1 MKILIFCFGFGLY
14 FSLAASVNADS
25 YVEKKMPFSDIP
37 FKTWT
42 KGEKPRTE
50 MTIPLFGAGTT
61 ITIIRADKGVQW
73 TINSKDQ
80 TYFESPLTVRTTEK
94 LPPDEPYLTH
104 SANSDPTCKGRFKKL
119 SDQRVIAGVKA
130 VTYQEFC
137 QEAPNQVRTHW
148 FAPNSGLAAEIQ
160 KEETNFLKARSAAQN
175 ADRSEKEKKDLEKM
189 LLLMQDKVQRSLPE
203 KDKAKWPKGYVL
215 AMETEM
221 DGKKILNFEV
231 TKMSREKIDAS
242 LFEIPA
248 GYTKSDPFQSLL
260 KRRNELHQEPQ
271 PITK

>member
-1 MKILIFCFGFGLY
+1 MKSYLLILLYGVSIFFAGPVL
-14 FSLAASVNADS
+14 ADS
-25 YVEKKMPFSDIP
+25 YVEKKMPFSEVP
-37 FKTWT
+37 TKTWT
-42 KGEKPRTE
+42 QGPKQRSEIN
-50 MTIPLFGAGTT
+50 IPIFGTGTSV
-61 ITIIRADKGVQW
+61 TIIRADKNVQW
-73 TINSKDQ
+73 TINTKDQ

-94 LPPDEPYLTH
+94 PPPDEPYLTH
-104 SANSDPTCKGRFKKL
+104 SAKSDPTCKGRFKKL
-119 SDQRVIAGVKA
+119 SDQRIIAGVKA
-130 VTYQEFC
+130 VAYQEFC

-160 KEETNFLKARSAAQN
+160 KEETNFLKARSAAQY
-175 ADRSEKEKKDLEKM
+175 ADRSEKKKKDLEKM
-189 LLLMQDKVQRSLPE
+189 LLLMQDKVRRSLPN

-231 TKMSREKIDAS
+231 TKMSREKIDPS

-260 KRRNELHQEPQ
+260 KHRNELRQEPQ